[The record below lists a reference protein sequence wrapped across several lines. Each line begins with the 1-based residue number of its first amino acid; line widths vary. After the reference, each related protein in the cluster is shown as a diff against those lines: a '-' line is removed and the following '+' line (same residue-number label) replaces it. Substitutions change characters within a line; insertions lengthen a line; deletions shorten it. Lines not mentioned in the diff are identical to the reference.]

1 MNINSYDISILYFLF
16 ELYAHSISV
25 ARFDPPTFE
34 KSLKYRAQFDDY
46 QYQCLFLYDDLHE
59 RIIGNFNTS
68 HTPIQDM
75 FDQLGPSQLALILK
89 NVYPFPDNNDDTVLH
104 HIACYTGLDSVFLGL
119 FPHFPEY
126 WFFKNWKGLIPMA
139 IIWRCKYNLNTLF
152 QAASNNPEFFAL
164 LARN

>member
-1 MNINSYDISILYFLF
+1 MITSTSVCIVTMIFMKELMTIATQATLPSKTCSILCPS
-16 ELYAHSISV
+16 EL
-25 ARFDPPTFE
+25 AR
-34 KSLKYRAQFDDY
+34 
-46 QYQCLFLYDDLHE
+46 
-59 RIIGNFNTS
+59 
-68 HTPIQDM
+68 
-75 FDQLGPSQLALILK
+75 ILK

-104 HIACYTGLDSVFLGL
+104 HIASHTGLDSVFLGL

-139 IIWRCKYNLNTLF
+139 IIWRCKYNLNYLF